1 MSVVESTVDPEAPKL
16 PETPE
21 EWFESNLKATLH
33 KFVALA
39 THRSE
44 SESTV
49 LHALIDDLDKDP
61 EEIIQKLQAAPITAG
76 VGSGYVD
83 PILSRVLA
91 ENAQMKNDL
100 AEVLALLKGQSVV
113 ETPPAETPV
122 VAAPEPV
129 VETPVVAV
137 PEPVVETPIVPVP
150 EPVAETP
157 VAPVAPPVPVPPTV

>member
-1 MSVVESTVDPEAPKL
+1 MSVVESTVDPAAPKN

-33 KFVALA
+33 KFVSLA

-76 VGSGYVD
+76 VGTGYVD

-91 ENAQMKNDL
+91 ENAQMKDDL

-113 ETPPAETPV
+113 ETPPAETP
-122 VAAPEPV
+122 ADAPV
-129 VETPVVAV
+129 VENVTPPSIENVT
-137 PEPVVETPIVPVP
+137 PPVDENVTP
-150 EPVAETP
+150 PVAET
-157 VAPVAPPVPVPPTV
+157 VAPPVPTPVPPIQ